1 MLKSYTGIYQTQDE
15 LKARRV
21 LGFLSQELSSV
32 AFLFK
37 GGWFEII
44 TLDIIAEQTADQL
57 NELSHAI
64 ANSDVKPQP
73 LPVFRQE
80 DSCLRISSS
89 IPWTRRPAAVSTWL
103 HRRTPARSAG

>member
-1 MLKSYTGIYQTQDE
+1 MLNSYTGIYQTQDE

-37 GGWFEII
+37 DGWFEIV
-44 TLDIIAEQTADQL
+44 TPDIITEQTAHQF

-64 ANSDVKPQP
+64 ANSDIKPQP
-73 LPVFRQE
+73 LAVFRQG
-80 DSCLRISSS
+80 DS
-89 IPWTRRPAAVSTWL
+89 
-103 HRRTPARSAG
+103 